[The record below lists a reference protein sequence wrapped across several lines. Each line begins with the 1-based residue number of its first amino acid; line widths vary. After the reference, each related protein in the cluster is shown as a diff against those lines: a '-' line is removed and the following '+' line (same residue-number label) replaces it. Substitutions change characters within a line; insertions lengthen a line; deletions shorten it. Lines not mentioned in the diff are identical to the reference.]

1 MIRENNQ
8 NMCKNVK
15 KRLNVQ
21 MQRIIIIDWLNEFC
35 VTKSCCKIRVIL
47 RNCNAEWLTN

>member
-8 NMCKNVK
+8 NVCKNV
-15 KRLNVQ
+15 RLNVQ
-21 MQRIIIIDWLNEFC
+21 MQRIIIIGRLNEFC